1 MDQRPE
7 LLALGAALLLLGVGL
22 VTDARGAFWAF
33 GLVAPAMALG
43 VIGLVLASRSGRNRS
58 KNGN

>member
-7 LLALGAALLLLGVGL
+7 LLALGAAFVLVGIAQ
-22 VTDARGAFWAF
+22 VTDARGAFWASVF
-33 GLVAPAMALG
+33 YLPAMALF
-43 VIGLVLASRSGRNRS
+43 VIAIVLGSRSGRNRS